1 MSIDF
6 QDGGWRVVNR
16 GVDTRPISVIIVGV
30 AVACATASRV
40 ASATLVPRGVKLR
53 RVRIVLALDIGNEMR
68 DLGAGRARRQLV

>member
-6 QDGGWRVVNR
+6 QYGGWRVVNR

-68 DLGAGRARRQLV
+68 DLGVCRARRQLV